1 MAISGKSFR
10 HVESGRINLTISEI
24 VLLNAD
30 NFPFGLAEK
39 DSGHTMHD
47 TWRRTVARN
56 DGDMKLAPSTVFP
69 KESWRFAK
77 VP

>member
-1 MAISGKSFR
+1 MNDSEPFPGSVFWTISGKSFR
-10 HVESGRINLTISEI
+10 YVRSGRTNLTISEM

-47 TWRRTVARN
+47 KWHRTVARN
-56 DGDMKLAPSTVFP
+56 YGDMKLSP
-69 KESWRFAK
+69 
-77 VP
+77 